1 MRRWLK
7 WIGIAAL
14 VPVSLVSLLA
24 VLLYIPSFQ
33 DFAVREA
40 AAYASRAT
48 GMRIGIQR
56 LRLSFP
62 LALSVRGIEVVGA
75 SADTLLSLGDL
86 TVRVQARPLFRRQV
100 LVEAV
105 DLRDVRLD
113 TGSSLEGMTLRGTLG
128 RLYAKADYI
137 DLATERAT
145 LNEIDLSDTAI
156 TLLLDDTTA
165 RADTGAS
172 VPVNW
177 ALLLEKIRL
186 RDVAFAL
193 QMPSDSLRL
202 TAFIER
208 AELERGLVD
217 LGEALYKVRS
227 FRMEN
232 SSLAYDANFAAP
244 AAGLDPAHIRLSAFH
259 AAIDSILY
267 QGRNINARVRGLSAE
282 ERSGLTLTALEGD
295 VRADT
300 ARIHLPELRLRTGH
314 SDARLA
320 ASIPWSVLE
329 EPSAGEMTAS
339 LDAAI
344 GKGDLML
351 VAGALSADFRAAYP
365 DRPLQLRADLRGNLS
380 AMSLSRCDVTL
391 PGALRLG
398 LTRYV

>member
-113 TGSSLEGMTLRGTLG
+113 TGSSLEGMTIRGTLG

-156 TLLLDDTTA
+156 TLLLDDTSA
-165 RADTGAS
+165 RADT
-172 VPVNW
+172 
-177 ALLLEKIRL
+177 R
-186 RDVAFAL
+186 
-193 QMPSDSLRL
+193 Q
-202 TAFIER
+202 
-208 AELERGLVD
+208 
-217 LGEALYKVRS
+217 LG
-227 FRMEN
+227 
-232 SSLAYDANFAAP
+232 AP
-244 AAGLDPAHIRLSAFH
+244 AGED
-259 AAIDSILY
+259 
-267 QGRNINARVRGLSAE
+267 
-282 ERSGLTLTALEGD
+282 TLTRRG
-295 VRADT
+295 VRAAD
-300 ARIHLPELRLRTGH
+300 ALRFPAT
-314 SDARLA
+314 DRLHR
-320 ASIPWSVLE
+320 
-329 EPSAGEMTAS
+329 AG
-339 LDAAI
+339 
-344 GKGDLML
+344 G
-351 VAGALSADFRAAYP
+351 AGAGACRFG
-365 DRPLQLRADLRGNLS
+365 RGII
-380 AMSLSRCDVTL
+380 
-391 PGALRLG
+391 
-398 LTRYV
+398 